1 MRIAIDARYLNAHY
15 SGIAKYSENLL
26 NNLAKVDADNEY
38 VVFIHSSFTRRLRL
52 GENFQVVTYP
62 ALPISMR
69 TLFSFGQRVRRAK
82 CDFLHS
88 LSPMAPLLGLK
99 RMILTIHDLNLLT
112 SDEESESG
120 GNRLFRGGKTAF
132 FQRIAMPHFIRS
144 ATWLM
149 TVSEAT
155 KNSLAQYFP
164 SSEHK
169 TIVIRSGVEETYNT
183 QPEEALQQLV
193 QKNLKLPQHYLL
205 YIGTASPNKNLPRML
220 RAFGHVR
227 QQHPDTLGALKFLLV
242 LGHDKLPAECQ
253 RIVRDMRLEEHVRV
267 LGPVTEEEKRVL
279 YTRATLLFSVTR
291 GEGFGL
297 PIGEAQASGLPV
309 LAGADAAVPEVTCG
323 SALLVNPGDEDL
335 ITEKLRMILTDPDL
349 RAQFA
354 QLGLENVKRFSWE
367 TTARRVVEIYNLL
380 M

>member
-26 NNLAKVDADNEY
+26 NSLAKVDQENEY
-38 VVFIHSSFTRRLRL
+38 TVFIHTSFTRRLRL
-52 GENFQVVTYP
+52 GENFRVVTYP
-62 ALPISMR
+62 ALPVSMR

-88 LSPMAPLLGLK
+88 LSPMAPLLGIK
-99 RMILTIHDLNLLT
+99 RMILTIHDLNLLNP
-112 SDEESESG
+112 EESPE
-120 GNRLFRGGKTAF
+120 RAAPPLFRGGRAAF
-132 FQRIAMPHFIRS
+132 FQRLAMPHFIRS

-155 KNSLAQYFP
+155 KNSLSQYFP

-169 TIVIRSGVEETYNT
+169 TIVIRSGVEETYCSP
-183 QPEEALQQLV
+183 PEDALLQLV
-193 QKNLKLPQHYLL
+193 HKNLKLPQNYLL

-220 RAFGHVR
+220 RAFGRVR
-227 QQHPDTLGALKFLLV
+227 QQHPDTLGSLKFILA
-242 LGHDKLPAECQ
+242 LGHDKLPPECQ
-253 RIVRDMRLEEHVRV
+253 RIVRDMDLDEHIRI

-279 YTRATLLFSVTR
+279 YARATLLFSVTR

-297 PIGEAQASGLPV
+297 PIVEAQASGLPV

-335 ITEKLRMILTDPDL
+335 ITEKLRMILTDADL

-354 QLGLENVKRFSWE
+354 QLGRENVKRFSWE
-367 TTARRVVEIYNLL
+367 TTAQRVVEIYNLL

>member
-26 NNLAKVDADNEY
+26 NNLAKVDQDNEY

-62 ALPISMR
+62 ALPVSMR

-88 LSPMAPLLGLK
+88 LSPMAPLLGVK

-112 SDEESESG
+112 PEENPENTG
-120 GNRLFRGGKTAF
+120 HALFRGGKAAF

-155 KNSLAQYFP
+155 KNSLSQYFP

-169 TIVIRSGVEETYNT
+169 TIVIRSGVEETYCSP
-183 QPEEALQQLV
+183 PEDELQQLV
-193 QKNLKLPQHYLL
+193 QKNLKLPQDYLL

-227 QQHPDTLGALKFLLV
+227 QQHPDTLGSLKFLLV
-242 LGHDKLPAECQ
+242 LGRDKLPPECQ
-253 RIVRDMRLEEHVRV
+253 RIVREMDLDEHIRV

-297 PIGEAQASGLPV
+297 PIVEAQASGLPV

-349 RAQFA
+349 RTQFA
-354 QLGLENVKRFSWE
+354 QLGRENVKRFSWE
-367 TTARRVVEIYNLL
+367 TTAQRVVEIYNLL